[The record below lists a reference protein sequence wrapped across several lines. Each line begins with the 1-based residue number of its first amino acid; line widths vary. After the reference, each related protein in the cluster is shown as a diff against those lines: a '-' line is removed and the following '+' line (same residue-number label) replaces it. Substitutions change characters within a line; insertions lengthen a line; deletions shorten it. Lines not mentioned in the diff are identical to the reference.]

1 MQGLGIIQQLNISQY
16 PEIVIAFL
24 LGMFVLVKNNVESS
38 GNHSVASRHLPVW
51 FTAPATVI
59 ISRLPAKYL
68 KWLTNLQLWSG
79 WRSNTAFGALSAAK
93 VYPVLITLFSGLF
106 IPLWISCCLAVVS
119 FFVLDLIL
127 LIKSKRRKTRIKESL
142 PQALDLMVLC
152 VDAGLGLD
160 ATISRIAQ
168 EESSVSQDLNDE
180 LMLLGRDILLGL
192 DREKAYQDLYLRTG
206 VEELKSLGASL
217 NQAAQLGIS
226 VSKILRSQ
234 SEFLRSKLSQK
245 AEEKAAKLPIY
256 MAFPLWFCIMPAL
269 MVIVL
274 APSFITF
281 MEYVKPLMFR

>member
-1 MQGLGIIQQLNISQY
+1 MPLALQQLNIWQY
-16 PEIVIAFL
+16 PELLLAFV
-24 LGMFVLVKNNVESS
+24 LGLVVLVKNNSPRKS
-38 GNHSVASRHLPVW
+38 NPLP
-51 FTAPATVI
+51 
-59 ISRLPAKYL
+59 L
-68 KWLTNLQLWSG
+68 WLTSPALALLSRFPEGYRRWLIRMQLWSG
-79 WRSNTAFGALSAAK
+79 WRSNTAYGALAAAK
-93 VYPVLITLFSGLF
+93 VYPVLAS
-106 IPLWISCCLAVVS
+106 
-119 FFVLDLIL
+119 LIL
-127 LIKSKRRKTRIKESL
+127 GLIIPVWLSVLLAIPAFFIADAVLFVMSRKRKERIKQSL

-160 ATISRIAQ
+160 ATISRIAS
-168 EESSVSQDLNDE
+168 EKSAVRHELNDE
-180 LMLLGRDILLGL
+180 LMILGRDILLGME
-192 DREKAYQDLYLRTG
+192 REKAYQDLYLRTG

-226 VSKILRSQ
+226 VSKILRGQ

-281 MEYVKPLMFR
+281 FDYIKPLMMK